1 MLDKITDPV
10 CAMSINPHEALAQT
24 NYRGQTYYFCSQECR
39 EKFEKHPEKYAA
51 QVPEPHPTH

>member
-10 CAMSINPHEALAQT
+10 CGMSINPNEALAQT
-24 NYRGQTYYFCSQECR
+24 NYRGQTYYFCSQECK
-39 EKFEKHPEKYAA
+39 EKFEKQPEKYTA